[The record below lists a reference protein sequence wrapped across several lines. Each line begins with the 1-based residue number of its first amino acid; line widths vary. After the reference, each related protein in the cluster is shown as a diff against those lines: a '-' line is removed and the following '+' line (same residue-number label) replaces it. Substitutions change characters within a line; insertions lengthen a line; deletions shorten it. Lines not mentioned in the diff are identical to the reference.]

1 MGWKTVIKLPPLPLS
16 KDNLLLS
23 GFGHSFLHWKRRV
36 TDLNRIRWT
45 LNRYNINQNC
55 KWHPFF
61 TSHNKRETTIH
72 CLPFTTVRMF
82 KTNSKKLIIKPVIFP
97 LHEYIWHWQL
107 VIHVLCGSGTFE
119 QRLLPPATCHLPVC
133 GGSHF
138 HGSFLSAPLLSHW
151 VMSSH
156 ELHCPCPC
164 SVNHIT
170 IKSQSIALMG
180 FFGWNCMYILG
191 DFRR

>member
-1 MGWKTVIKLPPLPLS
+1 MMDIKSLQYQPELQMT
-16 KDNLLLS
+16 
-23 GFGHSFLHWKRRV
+23 SFLSFPQQKRKIYSLF
-36 TDLNRIRWT
+36 TI
-45 LNRYNINQNC
+45 YYSQN
-55 KWHPFF
+55 
-61 TSHNKRETTIH
+61 
-72 CLPFTTVRMF
+72 VQ
-82 KTNSKKLIIKPVIFP
+82 KKLIIKPVISP

-107 VIHVLCGSGTFE
+107 VIHVLCLCKWNESGTFE

-180 FFGWNCMYILG
+180 FFRWNSMYILG
-191 DFRR
+191 DFRP